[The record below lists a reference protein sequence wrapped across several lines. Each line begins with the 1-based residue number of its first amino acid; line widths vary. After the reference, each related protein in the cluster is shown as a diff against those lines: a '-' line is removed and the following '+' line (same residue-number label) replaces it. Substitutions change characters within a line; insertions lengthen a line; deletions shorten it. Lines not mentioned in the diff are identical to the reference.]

1 MRRVL
6 VAILSADVVGYSR
19 LMGQDHEGT
28 VQQLHELRA
37 IIAAAVAV
45 QSGRVFGVA
54 GDSEMAAFEEETAAL
69 RAALA
74 IQREVAERNAALPKK
89 AQMQLRIGLGYGRV
103 IKEGA
108 DLYGDGVNIAARV
121 MALVGANEITM
132 TEAFYRLV
140 QHDAP
145 CGFVSL
151 GRHQLK
157 NIRRPI
163 RVYKVIARGAVVPL
177 VGAFVG
183 RATQRRPLRLA
194 AATLAAA
201 AIVMAALFPLRADLT
216 PWIGIAAEMV
226 GLERYIWS
234 DERRAGLALVDIEWQ
249 IAHRQRL
256 DRESEARLTAEG
268 RLAAALARAE
278 AEAQARQEAERLV
291 RLAEARALTAE
302 EELLLAEQLA
312 RMARA
317 EAEALGQAREDA
329 EAHRLEAER
338 KADSAQREAG

>member
-216 PWIGIAAEMV
+216 PWIGKAAEMV

-234 DERRAGLALVDIEWQ
+234 EERQAALALADGEWQ
-249 IAHRQRL
+249 IAQRQRL
-256 DRESEARLTAEG
+256 DRESDARLTAEG
-268 RLAAALARAE
+268 RLAEALARAE

-312 RMARA
+312 PDCPGGSRGPLR
-317 EAEALGQAREDA
+317 GP
-329 EAHRLEAER
+329 
-338 KADSAQREAG
+338 